1 MDAFQKDILTIIQS
15 ALTGEKGELSDNFHL
30 ESSIRLAKK
39 HNIVSIFYQGAV
51 LCGIPSDNPLMVDLL
66 NDVCKSVAVDMRQ
79 VSMIEEITQAFEK
92 AHIDYLPLKGILLKQ
107 LYPKTEMRTM
117 GDADILI
124 KLEQYPQIQ
133 EILKK
138 YKFVFRYESDHE
150 LVWSNTSLV
159 LELHKSIMTSYN
171 KDFYQY
177 FRTGWSL
184 AKKVDGTNSR
194 YEFASEDFYI
204 YIFVHF
210 TKHYRISGIGIKHIL
225 DLWIYI
231 KKYPQMDWTYINKVL
246 EQLNLYEFHQNTID
260 TLDVWFNQKPDT
272 EKTNHITDVIFSSG
286 QFGTFEMTNI
296 NRTIRESK
304 NNGSNSV
311 RKTILKQVFK
321 SVFPSYKDM
330 KNDYS
335 ILEKLPFI
343 LPFMWIYR
351 WGELIIYKRKEIR
364 RYLRNL
370 KALKRSSVKK
380 NLNSLQYVGLD
391 FITKE

>member
-184 AKKVDGTNSR
+184 AKKLMAQIPGMNLHLKIFIFIYLFISLNITVFPES
-194 YEFASEDFYI
+194 ASNIFLI
-204 YIFVHF
+204 YG
-210 TKHYRISGIGIKHIL
+210 Y
-225 DLWIYI
+225 
-231 KKYPQMDWTYINKVL
+231 
-246 EQLNLYEFHQNTID
+246 
-260 TLDVWFNQKPDT
+260 
-272 EKTNHITDVIFSSG
+272 
-286 QFGTFEMTNI
+286 
-296 NRTIRESK
+296 
-304 NNGSNSV
+304 
-311 RKTILKQVFK
+311 ILK
-321 SVFPSYKDM
+321 
-330 KNDYS
+330 N
-335 ILEKLPFI
+335 ILKWIGLI
-343 LPFMWIYR
+343 L
-351 WGELIIYKRKEIR
+351 
-364 RYLRNL
+364 
-370 KALKRSSVKK
+370 
-380 NLNSLQYVGLD
+380 
-391 FITKE
+391 TKF